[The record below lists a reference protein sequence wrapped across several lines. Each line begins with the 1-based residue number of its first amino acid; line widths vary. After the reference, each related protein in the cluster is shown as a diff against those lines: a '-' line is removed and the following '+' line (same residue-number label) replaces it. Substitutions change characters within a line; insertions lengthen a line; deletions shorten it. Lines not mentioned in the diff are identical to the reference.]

1 MAVIAGIPP
10 EALKRVLERNGYRA
24 IDEDE
29 LNWLMVKEGVDE
41 PMVVPKKGRVLGVDI
56 MAKAHGLA
64 RQGKFSNDLLG
75 EVSAH
80 THRPDTADADDEA
93 DSTPTPP

>member
-10 EALKRVLERNGYRA
+10 QSLKGVLERAGYKA

-41 PMVVPKKGRVLGVDI
+41 PFIVPKKGRVLGVDI
-56 MAKAHGLA
+56 MSKAHDLA
-64 RQGKFSNDLLG
+64 RRGKFSQDLLG
-75 EVSAH
+75 EVTAH
-80 THRPDTADADDEA
+80 THCPDDGDDEA
-93 DSTPTPP
+93 DSTPTPSP